1 MDERLETDLFAELI
15 GKKLAVLE
23 QLRDLSRRQSD
34 LIADSDMER
43 LFAVLSAKQTLL
55 SELQKLQKRLEPF
68 RQQDPESRR
77 WRTPADRERCR
88 QLRERS
94 ESLLGE
100 ILLVEK
106 QCESEM
112 ARRRDDVVSRLRHGT
127 DVSRCQASIFP
138 GARTAALS
146 TRPQLGAIASC
157 PPPMSPKWN
166 QLAPQPAGVIPT
178 TRPCAGPRC

>member
-1 MDERLETDLFAELI
+1 VIDRLDTDLFAELI

-23 QLRDLSRRQSD
+23 QLRDLSRRQTD
-34 LIADSDMER
+34 LIADGDMER

-55 SELQKLQKRLEPF
+55 SELQRVQKRLEPF
-68 RQQDPESRR
+68 RQQDPEARR

-94 ESLLGE
+94 ELLLGE

-112 ARRRDDVVSRLRHGT
+112 ARRRNDVATRLHSVRLSADAAHAYSQQH
-127 DVSRCQASIFP
+127 VPHHSILD
-138 GARTAALS
+138 LS
-146 TRPQLGAIASC
+146 SEQ
-157 PPPMSPKWN
+157 
-166 QLAPQPAGVIPT
+166 
-178 TRPCAGPRC
+178 